1 MALNN
6 SNSAAAATLSMSISD
21 TTDSVGAVAESA
33 ELVQAKNKLAS
44 GSPPFNVT
52 NLPRVVDNPLWQEI
66 RSTYNLS
73 FEECCALQN
82 SSCSPRPRGSLPR
95 IQPDGQVYRIHDDR
109 IRAAFTIAS
118 RPTPDGRSYTMAEE
132 LLLDSGA
139 QSELML
145 PARKVVQL
153 GLRQVGNPLRT
164 TGSTNHSGMVL
175 NFEPVLVTAS
185 FDRNGVQ
192 EIVENYLA
200 VHCDKKEYDDYLAAN
215 ATVAGVSS
223 QQALSTQ
230 LQGAAVATT
239 ATSTPTLTTT
249 STLTTTANAPFSIQ
263 LSPAKHRP
271 SGSPRQQAVIGID
284 GLKKLRLHLNCALQ
298 RLEIEEEE
306 VLDLG
311 EW

>member
-1 MALNN
+1 
-6 SNSAAAATLSMSISD
+6 MSISD

-33 ELVQAKNKLAS
+33 ELDQAKNKLAS

-73 FEECCALQN
+73 LEECCALQN

-118 RPTPDGRSYTMAEE
+118 RPTPGGRSYTMATE
-132 LLLDSGA
+132 LLVNSGA
-139 QSELML
+139 QSELKL

-200 VHCDKKEYDDYLAAN
+200 VRCDKKEYDDYVAAN
-215 ATVAGVSS
+215 ATVAGESS
-223 QQALSTQ
+223 QQGLSTP
-230 LQGAAVATT
+230 LQGAAVATTTT

-249 STLTTTANAPFSIQ
+249 ANVAISIQ

-271 SGSPRQQAVIGID
+271 SPRQEAVIGID
-284 GLKKLRLHLNCALQ
+284 GLKKLRLHLNCELQ
-298 RLEIEEEE
+298 QLEIEEEE
-306 VLDLG
+306 VLDPE